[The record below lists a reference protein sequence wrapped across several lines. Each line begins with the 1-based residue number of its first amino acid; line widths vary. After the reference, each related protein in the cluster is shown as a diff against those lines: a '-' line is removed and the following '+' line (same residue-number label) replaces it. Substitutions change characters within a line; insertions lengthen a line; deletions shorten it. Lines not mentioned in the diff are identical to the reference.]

1 MPAQLLMTPG
11 PTPLPPQVRKALGAR
26 PVHHRSEEFAA
37 AFAEL
42 SSGLQ
47 QVFRTGNPVIVMSS
61 TGSGAMEAAVAN
73 IMSPGDRALV
83 ISNGVFGDRWCYIL
97 KAFGVRFETLRFPD
111 GAAFAPEQAASLI
124 SSGGFKAVFFTHLET
139 STGTLN
145 PVREIA
151 KSAARYGALT
161 ILDAVSSV
169 AVEELETDRWGV
181 DVVIA
186 SSAKGLMNPVG
197 LSFASLSPRALA
209 AMPAG
214 ASPRFYFDFRIYLDM
229 LRKKQTPF
237 SAPSGHVFAQLE
249 AVRMILA
256 SGVES
261 VWAATRKKALL
272 SRKLASGLGLE
283 LFSQIPA
290 NGLTALKAPAGTDA
304 SEIVARMHAKF
315 GIIIAN
321 GQLELRGKIFRIA
334 HMGYIRAGD
343 VRRAY
348 KGLANVI
355 SQ

>member
-42 SSGLQ
+42 SSGLKR
-47 QVFRTGNPVIVMSS
+47 VFRTENPVIVMSS
-61 TGSGAMEAAVAN
+61 TGSGAMEAAAAN
-73 IMSPGDRALV
+73 IMSSGDRALV
-83 ISNGVFGDRWCYIL
+83 ISNGVFGDRWNYIL
-97 KAFGVRFETLRFPD
+97 KAFGVPFETLRFPD
-111 GAAFAPEQAASLI
+111 GETFQVEKAGEAI
-124 SSGGFKAVFFTHLET
+124 SSGKFKAVFCTHLET

-151 KSAARYGALT
+151 ALAARHGAMT
-161 ILDAVSSV
+161 VLDAISSV
-169 AVEELETDRWGV
+169 AVEELETDLWGV

-197 LSFASLSPRALA
+197 LAFASLSPRAVA
-209 AMPAG
+209 AMSG
-214 ASPRFYFDFRIYLDM
+214 NASPRFYFDFRIYLDM
-229 LRKKQTPF
+229 LRKNQTPF

-249 AVRMILA
+249 AVRMLLA
-256 SGVES
+256 SGMES
-261 VWAATRKKALL
+261 VWAGTRGKALL
-272 SRKLASGLGLE
+272 SRKLASKLGLE
-283 LFSQIPA
+283 LFSAMPA
-290 NGLTALKAPAGTDA
+290 NGLTALKAPLGTDA

-334 HMGYIRAGD
+334 HMGHIRAGD

-355 SQ
+355 SK